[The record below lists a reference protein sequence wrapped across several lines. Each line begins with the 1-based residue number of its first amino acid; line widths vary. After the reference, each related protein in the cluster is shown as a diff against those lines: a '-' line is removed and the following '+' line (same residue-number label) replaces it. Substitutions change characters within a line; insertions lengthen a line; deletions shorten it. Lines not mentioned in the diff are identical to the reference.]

1 MTHAAL
7 VAWALAAMIAKQPE
21 NLTPWADT
29 YADTAEAF
37 VTVAEESPLHKP
49 ENDGVRRTV
58 ADFVSVAWFEGRF
71 NPVAKGDCRNKT
83 SDGKCSGTDPQYQS
97 FCTFQIGKSNFEHLK
112 VTEASLLS
120 DTLTCTRAA
129 SKMMK
134 ISASICRGRPA
145 DEWLANYAAGSGECG
160 RAARNGE
167 RAGVRESR
175 HRVNLSLWLL
185 GNVPLPP
192 S

>member
-7 VAWALAAMIAKQPE
+7 VAWALAAMIAKQPK

-29 YADTAEAF
+29 YEDTAEAF
-37 VTVAEESPLHKP
+37 VTVAEESPLHKA

-71 NPVAKGDCRNKT
+71 DPKAKGDCKKKT
-83 SDGKCSGTDPQYQS
+83 PDGKCADLTTAQS
-97 FCTFQIGKSNFEHLK
+97 FCTFQIGKSNFNHLK
-112 VTEASLLS
+112 VTEEALLS

-134 ISASICRGRPA
+134 ISASVCRGRPA
-145 DEWLANYAAGSGECG
+145 DEWLSQYAAGGGTCT
-160 RAARNGE
+160 
-167 RAGVRESR
+167 AGQRESR
-175 HRVNLSLWLL
+175 HRVNLAAWLL
-185 GNVPLPP
+185 ANIHE